1 MPSVEGDKSIWHK
14 LFRKKDIRHYNK
26 NAFIFAFFLFVAF
39 IFWYITSLGKEVKG
53 EFHFTSGFVNI
64 PKGKA
69 IADEIPLKMTLEL
82 KGQGYSLLKYK
93 FYGNDNHL
101 EVDLAKITYRRL
113 PDSKPARYYIL
124 TTSLI
129 QNLKKQMGN
138 SFEII
143 AVKPDTIFLIS
154 SKEQ

>member
-1 MPSVEGDKSIWHK
+1 VEGGRSIWHK
-14 LFRKKDIRHYNK
+14 LFRKKEIKLYNK
-26 NAFIFAFFLFVAF
+26 NAFIFAFFLIVAF
-39 IFWYITSLGKEVKG
+39 IFWYISSLGKEIKG
-53 EFHFTSGFVNI
+53 EFRFTTSFQNI
-64 PKGKA
+64 PRGKV

-93 FYGNDNHL
+93 FYGNNNHL
-101 EVDLAKITYRRL
+101 VVDLAKITFRRL
-113 PDSKPARYYIL
+113 PESKPARFYIL

-138 SFEII
+138 SFEIV

-154 SKEQ
+154 SKE

>member
-1 MPSVEGDKSIWHK
+1 VEGSKSIWHRT
-14 LFRKKDIRHYNK
+14 FRKKEIRLYNK
-26 NAFIFAFFLFVAF
+26 NAIIFAFFLFVAF
-39 IFWYITSLGKEVKG
+39 IFWYISSLGKEVKG
-53 EFHFTSGFVNI
+53 EFHFTTDFVNI

-93 FYGNDNHL
+93 FYGNENQM
-101 EVDLAKITYRRL
+101 EIDLAKISYRRI
-113 PDSKPARYYIL
+113 PESKPSRYYIL
-124 TTSLI
+124 TSSLI
-129 QNLKKQMGN
+129 QNIKKQMGN

-154 SKEQ
+154 SKE